1 MYTISRRG
9 KPTRG
14 FLPAWGLGEV
24 LRTLQHKK
32 NGHFAKR
39 VHMSRG
45 RTDCLVHSK

>member
-24 LRTLQHKK
+24 LRTARHKK
-32 NGHFAKR
+32 NGHSPKR
-39 VHMSRG
+39 VLMSRA
-45 RTDCLVHSK
+45 RTDCVQ